1 MREKLCSVKCKIT
14 RMFVLYTKRVFKKQT
29 ATNGNTPTQ
38 FHILKAGRFHGMSL
52 VGVPLESNSG
62 FDIASMKNQLFN
74 SLYSKKNIKQI

>member
-14 RMFVLYTKRVFKKQT
+14 RMIVYTKRVFKKQT
-29 ATNGNTPTQ
+29 ATNGNTPTR

-74 SLYSKKNIKQI
+74 SLYNKKNIERI